1 MNKSTKVKIEVTLH
15 VDVDAWLENFPPE
28 IWRTATRDRANE
40 VRIDAKNYFAQ
51 ICQEQLERI
60 GCEVKA

>member
-15 VDVDAWLENFPPE
+15 VDVDAWLENFPPH
-28 IWRTATRDRANE
+28 IWRDPYDRAYE
-40 VRIDAKNYFAQ
+40 VRMDAKGYFAQ